1 MNTTHSSLPTTRLL
15 HKHWFWLF
23 IVAIPLAAFLV
34 REYALQSYVISGG
47 SMTPTYSASDRL
59 LVEKLSYRLGLLSRG
74 DVLVFR
80 NPHDKQE
87 VDIKR
92 IVGMPQERV
101 VVTNQGVIINDAKEP
116 CDEKDI
122 NAAQTHATECR
133 VLFPAGTVV
142 GGNYNGS
149 DFTIVLGS
157 EDYFVLG
164 DNRSQSTDSRSWGT
178 VQKVDIIGKVVYR
191 L

>member
-1 MNTTHSSLPTTRLL
+1 M
-15 HKHWFWLF
+15 
-23 IVAIPLAAFLV
+23 
-34 REYALQSYVISGG
+34 
-47 SMTPTYSASDRL
+47 
-59 LVEKLSYRLGLLSRG
+59 
-74 DVLVFR
+74 
-80 NPHDKQE
+80 
-87 VDIKR
+87 
-92 IVGMPQERV
+92 
-101 VVTNQGVIINDAKEP
+101 
-116 CDEKDI
+116 
-122 NAAQTHATECR
+122 
-133 VLFPAGTVV
+133 